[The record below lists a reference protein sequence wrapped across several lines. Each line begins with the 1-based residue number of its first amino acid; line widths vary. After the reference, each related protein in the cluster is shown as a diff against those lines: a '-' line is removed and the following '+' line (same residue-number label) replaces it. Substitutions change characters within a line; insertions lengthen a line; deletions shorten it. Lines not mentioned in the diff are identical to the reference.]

1 VIFVTSDCDH
11 ELLKTMQLQVA
22 STVEEALA
30 MAYEKVGRDAKI
42 AVIPDGVS
50 VVAAK
55 A

>member
-1 VIFVTSDCDH
+1 
-11 ELLKTMQLQVA
+11 
-22 STVEEALA
+22 
-30 MAYEKVGRDAKI
+30 MAYEKVGRDAEI